1 MAALKSTGLLISS
14 LLHPCFDE
22 AGAAWSTKGYVAIRE
37 YFQERAVPQT
47 YGVFLQRTL
56 STYLNA
62 RIKLYSP
69 HPDLLTL
76 SVAASSPP
84 AKPTP

>member
-1 MAALKSTGLLISS
+1 VAALKSTGLLIIS

-22 AGAAWSTKGYVAIRE
+22 ASAAWSTKGYVEVRE

-47 YGVFLQRTL
+47 YGVVLHRTL

-62 RIKLYSP
+62 PIKLYSL

-76 SVAASSPP
+76 SVAANSPP